1 MTHSVYHDK
10 KITQSYTVLSYDC
23 DRQQNI
29 KISSLQKLF
38 QDAADQHCIN
48 FGCDY
53 NTLRNKYGV
62 CFVLVKLSINIFHPV
77 KLNEQIELT
86 TWHKGEKGVQYF
98 RDFVIKDKKGT
109 VLAEAGSSWVVID
122 PETHKMKRPSEANL
136 PIEACLT
143 DNVDTSR
150 LDKMHLPELEP
161 VGEMKVRYTQI
172 DPNGHLTNW
181 VYGDIVTDF
190 LPDMKG
196 MRVAEADISFIA
208 EAYENET
215 LKIFRGQKDE
225 IFYFRGEHPRGK
237 CFEARVRLVKN
248 I

>member
-77 KLNEQIELT
+77 KLNESGQI
-86 TWHKGEKGVQYF
+86 K
-98 RDFVIKDKKGT
+98 
-109 VLAEAGSSWVVID
+109 
-122 PETHKMKRPSEANL
+122 
-136 PIEACLT
+136 
-143 DNVDTSR
+143 
-150 LDKMHLPELEP
+150 
-161 VGEMKVRYTQI
+161 
-172 DPNGHLTNW
+172 
-181 VYGDIVTDF
+181 
-190 LPDMKG
+190 LPDNMWFIGTANNDDSTFAISDKVYDRAMIVNLDRKSKEFSAPHTEG
-196 MRVAEADISFIA
+196 IKLAVWEWEKLVREAEEEYGVTARNLRRLSELKWIS
-208 EAYENET
+208 
-215 LKIFRGQKDE
+215 
-225 IFYFRGEHPRGK
+225 
-237 CFEARVRLVKN
+237 CRL
-248 I
+248 